1 MARATQ
7 VGSAALRAPG
17 KELAAHERAVAAGI
31 SGGLLGLSL
40 LGARFPRFL
49 AWPLAAVCGPLGTAG
64 LLRALRGS
72 TTGAADAAGDA
83 GPARHPAR

>member
-17 KELAAHERAVAAGI
+17 EELAAHERAVAAGI
-31 SGGLLGLSL
+31 SGGLLG
-40 LGARFPRFL
+40 ARFPRFL
-49 AWPLAAVCGPLGTAG
+49 AWPPAAVCGPLGTAG

-72 TTGAADAAGDA
+72 TTGAADAAGEA
-83 GPARHPAR
+83 GPARPPAH

>member
-49 AWPLAAVCGPLGTAG
+49 AWPLAAVCGLLGTAG
-64 LLRALRGS
+64 LLRALRNSATGAD
-72 TTGAADAAGDA
+72 TTGGRSSA
-83 GPARHPAR
+83 PHAR